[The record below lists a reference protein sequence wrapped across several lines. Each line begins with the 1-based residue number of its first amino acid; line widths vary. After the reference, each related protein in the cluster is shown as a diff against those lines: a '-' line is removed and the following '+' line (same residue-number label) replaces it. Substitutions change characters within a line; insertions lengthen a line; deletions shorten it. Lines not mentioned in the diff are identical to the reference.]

1 MIEGGWRRAAR
12 GSLEREP
19 RSGTVFLR
27 AMGIRRNWVN
37 SISSLQLSRGKGIRE
52 VRALRTGHEG
62 STTLPERE
70 RREYL
75 RAGEKGGTGEPPS
88 KAQSI
93 PARGRQLQ
101 VERRSAIP
109 ETKGAERQSGG
120 AVSRSYIRKATH
132 RNCPKDSGGHQA
144 RPQGDPSPAQNSRSQ
159 ACRARPRRCTAHQA

>member
-70 RREYL
+70 RGENTYVQGRREGL
-75 RAGEKGGTGEPPS
+75 GSPLAK
-88 KAQSI
+88 
-93 PARGRQLQ
+93 
-101 VERRSAIP
+101 RSP
-109 ETKGAERQSGG
+109 FLLEEGNYK
-120 AVSRSYIRKATH
+120 
-132 RNCPKDSGGHQA
+132 
-144 RPQGDPSPAQNSRSQ
+144 
-159 ACRARPRRCTAHQA
+159 